1 MRGAGLIAARTTVA
15 RFEDQSAIVIARYD
29 RRAEGR
35 SQVRVHQEDMCQA
48 LAVHPARKY
57 QNDGGPGPGDIAA
70 LLRRVMPLPRARA
83 ATLGFL
89 EALIWNWIIAG
100 TDGHAK
106 NYSLLLLENQLA
118 LAPFYDVAS
127 SLPYGWPEQKTRLA
141 MKFGSDYR
149 ISPGSRP
156 WGALAKTLQVA
167 ESEVIDKARR
177 LVDVA
182 PKAFESAASDPSLAR
197 LDSPLPDRLVA
208 LVSKRAKKCARY
220 L

>member
-35 SQVRVHQEDMCQA
+35 SQVRAHQEDMCQA

-149 ISPGSRP
+149 ISPEADHGGPWRRRCKSRRARSSIRPVGSLTWLRRRSSRRHRTRASRDST
-156 WGALAKTLQVA
+156 ALCLT
-167 ESEVIDKARR
+167 DW
-177 LVDVA
+177 
-182 PKAFESAASDPSLAR
+182 
-197 LDSPLPDRLVA
+197 
-208 LVSKRAKKCARY
+208 
-220 L
+220 